1 MSDQS
6 LEVLEQRTNLVVTND
21 SRLPSMT
28 QPHPSHSSLLQ
39 EASSVDTSA
48 ERLEE
53 LYRVDPSLGSVIALN
68 PSASIQLLD
77 QLALHCPAEVL
88 ANPLIQLRALEA
100 GGAYGGFSLRSLAC
114 LCLAWDSK
122 REAQLLDET
131 KRRMQKA
138 LDQLRR
144 QEWVGL
150 SCIWLFQ
157 RIFKLQP
164 CDCDG
169 LIDHE
174 LDLFLEY
181 RAFVDGDTGDIRSA
195 IPQLACDDPGLV
207 DNQRAQLAAFLRA
220 IDTETLNAYIDSQ
233 IDPDGD
239 REHKGDGEAS
249 LHILGAAGDYSA
261 DGFLLFKHNE
271 SILEFKAL
279 TNEFDLIS
287 CNGGVAWI
295 AVGEHEEVEREYHL
309 SLGELQQLRA
319 LAEQSVHVPDDWHGR
334 LSLLL
339 VS

>member
-1 MSDQS
+1 VSDQS
-6 LEVLEQRTNLVVTND
+6 LEVLEQRTNLEVTND

-28 QPHPSHSSLLQ
+28 QTHPSHSSLLQ
-39 EASSVDTSA
+39 EASSIDTSA
-48 ERLEE
+48 ERLQE
-53 LYRVDPSLGSVIALN
+53 LFRVDPSLGPAIASN
-68 PSASIQLLD
+68 PSASFQLLD

-88 ANPLIQLRALEA
+88 ANPLFQLRALEA
-100 GGAYGGFSLRSLAC
+100 SGAYASFSLRSLLC

-122 REAQLLDET
+122 RETQLLKET
-131 KRRMQKA
+131 KRRMQQA
-138 LDQLRR
+138 LDQLRK
-144 QEWVGL
+144 QEWVSL

-164 CDCDG
+164 GDCDG

-174 LDLFLEY
+174 LELSLEY

-220 IDTETLNAYIDSQ
+220 IDTETLNPYIDLH

-239 REHKGDGEAS
+239 REHKGDGRTA

-271 SILEFKAL
+271 SILEFEPL

-287 CNGGVAWI
+287 YKGGVARI

-319 LAEQSVHVPDDWHGR
+319 LAEQSVHVTDDWHGR
-334 LSLLL
+334 ISLLL